1 MKKIIFL
8 LTLFLSSF
16 ELMYSQA
23 PVPPN
28 DLNWVSSIRYDLLGT
43 TIGKSVNY
51 FNSLGKSTQSQSW
64 DITTQK
70 IWNSETRYDYHG
82 RPALQTLSAPIGDS
96 FSYQSNFIKKSNGG
110 TYTIADYE
118 ADPLNP
124 TTVGNA
130 SNSLGRYYSTL
141 NTDAF
146 HEGNKYQDITSYPFS
161 RTVYSKLNPG
171 KIKAVV
177 GGNKTDT
184 NNDGVIDH
192 RDKWLQTYSFTMPAP
207 GQATGVSKTV
217 SRDVHGV
224 EVVVFT
230 DAEGNTIKA
239 ARSGDEDGIKPKR
252 TVYSSIKELGYVDVH
267 IPTGCSGITVYD
279 PRSLQYTVYN
289 LITESI
295 VSNYSLSR
303 LSPGFYRI
311 AVRNI
316 NNYTYNRYAEI
327 RVRHQINYYD
337 FTTNTYDKVGRLLRS
352 TQPNSSALVSQFK
365 YNSLGQLLET
375 TSPDEGKAQFKYRK
389 DGQIRFSQNSKQKEA
404 AEFSY
409 TNYDPLGRPIESGV
423 LTADFSE
430 ANPETDAMP
439 TGTKKEQQFTLYDTP
454 DITGLE
460 ALKSSGQL
468 SRRYRSQKYVAGNV
482 SKTWTQNPDTNTTWY
497 SYDAYG
503 RVTWIIQDIEGL
515 GLKTIHYGYDFAQGQ
530 VTTVEYQKHKADE
543 RFIHRYSYNDAGQLT
558 QVETSIDNQ
567 SFVVQATYEYYETGA
582 LKRTELA
589 EGIQGTDYVYNLNGQ
604 LKSINHPALSA
615 AKDPG
620 EDAND
625 LFGMQIDY
633 HAFDYART
641 QNTNITTASIGTD
654 QFNGNIKNT
663 RWNTSGSLPTP
674 REHVYSYDYNK
685 NNWLTDAN
693 FSATEND
700 ANGIQADIQST
711 AIVNLGQTLPLEA
724 SNSIRLLPGFHAKT
738 GSVFSA
744 KIVEAPI
751 VIPEGD
757 YDVNNIT
764 YDANG
769 NIQTLNRNGYTGNGT
784 NAMDNFTYNYK
795 AGTNQLA
802 TITDANDNPD
812 ANRYN
817 DLKSQGNSA
826 STNYIYNSIGQL
838 KTNLQ
843 DQIGYE
849 YNAAGLVTKIN
860 SFYRSKTSSW
870 SSIYNNGF
878 NTLADTQTVSQW
890 IFRKDNPFEETSSE
904 LAFIYGGSILET
916 DDELIL
922 QESSGNPNEILQDHD
937 RITETVIGIGDK
949 TPKGPIS
956 GCLNLTQTYG
966 ASVELTMD
974 NATAIRNL
982 SVVPHIYHKLD
993 LDVIVKHSMKGDT
1006 DQIKHPAGAII
1017 TIKDANGLV
1026 LGTVAY
1032 NSPNPVLSQVIG
1044 ETNSACAP
1052 FFTEHANFEFI
1063 PTTSTISIEVQRDS
1077 ASGGRVH
1084 IDNIHLQVATKVQ
1097 LTFFYDDRG
1106 QRVRKEA
1113 SFYSDIIITY
1123 YVRDAAG
1130 SVMAIYKKGGRG
1142 YPLALKE
1149 NPIYGSSRLGVHYR
1163 QSNTDAYQL
1172 TDHLGNVRA
1181 VIMKNGENA
1190 VSLTAKT
1197 DYYPF
1202 GMPMPNRNLEGNYRY
1217 KYQGQEKDPE
1227 TGKEAFELRL
1237 WDSRIGRWL
1246 TPDPYGEFS
1255 SPYVGMG
1262 NNPITTIDIDGGK
1275 IYVTNKAGI
1284 SYEYKNG
1291 SLYDKNGNIYSGDD
1305 KFLNATRAAL
1315 GKLDYAT
1322 SSYAINDG
1330 KIEKTGTIHRLVKSD
1345 DIYAIVYKRGA
1356 HKTGG
1361 RIYIDN
1367 KATVSTPTAAGIK
1380 KSPYEI
1386 TLAHELGHL
1395 YSKNNGFY
1403 NGNEWFNIEGQSRT
1417 FDENFASHWENIFR
1431 SALDLPL
1438 RTHYGVFDG
1447 KPYEPS
1453 KLFWPRGAFFHKPVS
1468 TIAPKP
1474 IITLEVGPLIQG
1486 EIEH

>member
-337 FTTNTYDKVGRLLRS
+337 FTTNTYDKAGRLLSS

-423 LTADFSE
+423 LTADFSA
-430 ANPETDAMP
+430 ANPETDALP
-439 TGTKKEQQFTLYDTP
+439 TGTKKEQHFTQYDMADALYEPLTNAGFP
-454 DITGLE
+454 RPSYYY
-460 ALKSSGQL
+460 K
-468 SRRYRSQKYVAGNV
+468 QKFIAGNV

-769 NIQTLNRNGYTGNGT
+769 NIQSLNRNKNTESGSNKMDELTYAYKTNKPNQLKRVDDAVTTAT
-784 NAMDNFTYNYK
+784 NADDIKDQTTEN
-795 AGTNQLA
+795 
-802 TITDANDNPD
+802 
-812 ANRYN
+812 
-817 DLKSQGNSA
+817 
-826 STNYIYNSIGQL
+826 NYIYNSIGQL
-838 KTNLQ
+838 IENKDEQ
-843 DQIGYE
+843 VKYA
-849 YNAAGLVTKIN
+849 YNASGLVT
-860 SFYRSKTSSW
+860 
-870 SSIYNNGF
+870 
-878 NTLADTQTVSQW
+878 
-890 IFRKDNPFEETSSE
+890 
-904 LAFIYGGSILET
+904 
-916 DDELIL
+916 
-922 QESSGNPNEILQDHD
+922 
-937 RITETVIGIGDK
+937 
-949 TPKGPIS
+949 
-956 GCLNLTQTYG
+956 
-966 ASVELTMD
+966 
-974 NATAIRNL
+974 
-982 SVVPHIYHKLD
+982 
-993 LDVIVKHSMKGDT
+993 
-1006 DQIKHPAGAII
+1006 
-1017 TIKDANGLV
+1017 
-1026 LGTVAY
+1026 
-1032 NSPNPVLSQVIG
+1032 
-1044 ETNSACAP
+1044 
-1052 FFTEHANFEFI
+1052 
-1063 PTTSTISIEVQRDS
+1063 EVQKN
-1077 ASGGRVH
+1077 GTPRVR
-1084 IDNIHLQVATKVQ
+1084 
-1097 LTFFYDDRG
+1097 FFYDDRG
-1106 QRVRKEA
+1106 HRIRKEVYA
-1113 SFYSDIIITY
+1113 SSLVGHIHHLLCTGCCWQSYGHLSQWCSLRRLELLDTPT
-1123 YVRDAAG
+1123 V
-1130 SVMAIYKKGGRG
+1130 SVTVIE
-1142 YPLALKE
+1142 LKE
-1149 NPIYGSSRLGVHYR
+1149 HPIYGSSRLGVHYR
-1163 QSNTDAYQL
+1163 Q
-1172 TDHLGNVRA
+1172 
-1181 VIMKNGENA
+1181 
-1190 VSLTAKT
+1190 
-1197 DYYPF
+1197 
-1202 GMPMPNRNLEGNYRY
+1202 
-1217 KYQGQEKDPE
+1217 
-1227 TGKEAFELRL
+1227 
-1237 WDSRIGRWL
+1237 
-1246 TPDPYGEFS
+1246 
-1255 SPYVGMG
+1255 
-1262 NNPITTIDIDGGK
+1262 
-1275 IYVTNKAGI
+1275 
-1284 SYEYKNG
+1284 
-1291 SLYDKNGNIYSGDD
+1291 
-1305 KFLNATRAAL
+1305 
-1315 GKLDYAT
+1315 
-1322 SSYAINDG
+1322 
-1330 KIEKTGTIHRLVKSD
+1330 
-1345 DIYAIVYKRGA
+1345 
-1356 HKTGG
+1356 
-1361 RIYIDN
+1361 
-1367 KATVSTPTAAGIK
+1367 TVERTPTN
-1380 KSPYEI
+1380 SP
-1386 TLAHELGHL
+1386 
-1395 YSKNNGFY
+1395 
-1403 NGNEWFNIEGQSRT
+1403 
-1417 FDENFASHWENIFR
+1417 
-1431 SALDLPL
+1431 
-1438 RTHYGVFDG
+1438 
-1447 KPYEPS
+1447 
-1453 KLFWPRGAFFHKPVS
+1453 
-1468 TIAPKP
+1468 TI
-1474 IITLEVGPLIQG
+1474 LEMYVP
-1486 EIEH
+1486 